1 MADDQ
6 ASGSDGI
13 ATGRISRSIPV
24 VRLAS
29 RATGDAVIDK
39 LRRRAPKPEVIARR
53 AERYAEVL
61 GSSKGALMKAGQMLS
76 IIPIG
81 PSVASEN
88 RAAFQG
94 ALARLQADAPPMAP
108 ELASEVI
115 ESELGKPPGDLF
127 AEFSPTPV
135 AAASIGQVHEARL
148 HNGRHVAVKV
158 QYPGVAEAIRSDL
171 RNTELMMV
179 FFQLIRSVVPALSR
193 SDPKVT
199 AKEISDRIREEL
211 DYRNEAKNQ
220 TLFADAYRGHPFIR
234 IPEVVPEYSTG
245 KVLTQEFAQGLP
257 WSEALQADQELR
269 DSWGEVIYRF
279 GWGSVA
285 RLTMFN
291 ADPHPGNYIF
301 HDDGTVSFLDFGC
314 VKQMTQ
320 QQIDYTLNHLRVSLH
335 HGDAQALWK
344 SFVDGGHF
352 DAETAPTPDELLEY
366 YSVRLGWI
374 RGPQPLKMTP
384 TLAAQA
390 IEQEY
395 SMVGPHGHV
404 VRALKDAG
412 DYLFFGRMD
421 TGLMAIMGELGM
433 IGSPRDLLTELF
445 DDGPPATA
453 KGEADRAFW
462 TAKSS
467 PA

>member
-6 ASGSDGI
+6 APESDGI
-13 ATGRISRSIPV
+13 TTGRIRRSIPV
-24 VRLAS
+24 VRLAT

-39 LRRRAPKPEVIARR
+39 LRRRDPEPEAIARR

-61 GSSKGALMKAGQMLS
+61 GNSKGALMKAGQMLS
-76 IIPIG
+76 ILPIG
-81 PSVASEN
+81 PSVTSEN

-108 ELASEVI
+108 ELAAQVI
-115 ESELGKPPGDLF
+115 ETELGQSPEALF
-127 AEFSPTPV
+127 AEFSSIPV

-148 HNGRHVAVKV
+148 HDGRSVAVKV

-179 FFQLIRSVVPALSR
+179 FFQLIRSVAPALSR
-193 SDPKVT
+193 SDPRIL
-199 AKEISDRIREEL
+199 AKELSDRIREEL

-220 TLFADAYRGHPFIR
+220 TLFVDAYRGHPFIR
-234 IPEVVPEYSTG
+234 IPEVIPEYSTG
-245 KVLTQEFAQGLP
+245 KVLTQEFVQGLP
-257 WSEALQADQELR
+257 WSVAIQREQELR
-269 DSWGEVIYRF
+269 DSWGEVVYRF
-279 GWGSVA
+279 GWGSIS
-285 RLTMFN
+285 RLSMFN
-291 ADPHPGNYIF
+291 ADPHPGNYVF

-314 VKQMTQ
+314 VKKLTPEQLG
-320 QQIDYTLNHLRVSLH
+320 YTLNHLRVSLH
-335 HGDAQALWK
+335 GDAQALWQ
-344 SFVDGGHF
+344 SLVDHGHF
-352 DAETAPTPDELLEY
+352 DPKVGPTPEEVLDY

-374 RGPQPLKMTP
+374 RGPQPVTMTP
-384 TLAAQA
+384 ELVAAA

-404 VRALKDAG
+404 VRSLKDAG
-412 DYLFFGRMD
+412 EYLFVGRLD

-433 IGSPRDLLTELF
+433 VGSPRDLLCEMF

-453 KGEADRAFW
+453 KGKADRSFW
-462 TAKSS
+462 AAK
-467 PA
+467 PALA

>member
-1 MADDQ
+1 MADDSAPQ
-6 ASGSDGI
+6 ADGI

-24 VRLAS
+24 VRLAT
-29 RATGDAVIDK
+29 RATGEAVIDK
-39 LRRRAPKPEVIARR
+39 LRRRDPEPEVIARR

-61 GSSKGALMKAGQMLS
+61 GNSKGALMKAGQMLS
-76 IIPIG
+76 ILPIG
-81 PSVASEN
+81 SSVPAEN
-88 RAAFQG
+88 RAAFQA

-108 ELASEVI
+108 ELAAEVI
-115 ESELGKPPGDLF
+115 ESELGKPPDTLF

-135 AAASIGQVHEARL
+135 AAASIGQVHAARL
-148 HNGRHVAVKV
+148 HDGRPVAVKV

-171 RNTELMMV
+171 RNTELMLV
-179 FFQLIRSVVPALSR
+179 FFQLIRSVAPALSR
-193 SDPKVT
+193 SDPRVT

-220 TLFADAYRGHPFIR
+220 IFFADAYRGHPFIR

-245 KVLTQEFAQGLP
+245 KVLTQEFAQGLA
-257 WSEALQADQELR
+257 WSEALHADQELR
-269 DSWGEVIYRF
+269 SSWGEIVYRF
-279 GWGSVA
+279 GWGSMV
-285 RLTMFN
+285 RLAMFN

-301 HDDGTVSFLDFGC
+301 HDDGTVTFLDFGC

-320 QQIDYTLNHLRVSLH
+320 RQIDYTLNHLRVSLH
-335 HGDAQALWK
+335 GDAQALWQ

-352 DAETAPTPDELLEY
+352 DAETAPTPEELLDY

-374 RGPQPLKMTP
+374 RGPQPVTMTP
-384 TLAAQA
+384 ELAAQA

-421 TGLMAIMGELGM
+421 TGLMAIMGELGF
-433 IGSPRDLLTELF
+433 IGSSRDLLSEMF

-453 KGEADRAFW
+453 MGEADRSYWA
-462 TAKSS
+462 AKLAS
-467 PA
+467 A